1 MLVYKIV
8 GDSTSTV
15 IAPGDSLP
23 PGQDQIFKSFK
34 VEQAS
39 LVILTGGAAHAAS
52 TFVGSC

>member
-23 PGQDQIFKSFK
+23 PGQYQIFKSFK